1 MTPMSG
7 WIRFPTALIAVAGLG
22 LAVGCSAKSAAMTR
36 RSASCVPPSL
46 RLFAPRPP
54 APTELV
60 GSLQPGLLS
69 TFGIFRR
76 GAQATDEPR
85 LASRGLAQELRKDYE
100 LAGYFPALVRRLAQ
114 LSGGREYFVVP
125 AFARPE
131 AVLPARCS
139 LASTHRQE
147 VAEQQR
153 RRTDPVACF
162 IELGER
168 RAAPAPG
175 CEPFVQV
182 DQQLR
187 AFGVSDFV
195 RRPAIEMVPDGVA
208 SVRVSYRDVTPF
220 SVPVSENAFYLVP
233 PPAPH
238 NSVSARMKSLLPG
251 VLSSNTARRDRS
263 TAEWNRTFVYT
274 LPTKIEWLDQG
285 GGVVRIV
292 PPPTRAST
300 AATSLGQLLAPIR
313 YGYDPQQ

>member
-1 MTPMSG
+1 MSG
-7 WIRFPTALIAVAGLG
+7 WIRFPTALIAVAGLAV
-22 LAVGCSAKSAAMTR
+22 AVGCSANSAALAR

-54 APTELV
+54 APTELAS
-60 GSLQPGLLS
+60 SLEPGLLS

-76 GAQATDEPR
+76 SAQPSDRPP
-85 LASRGLAQELRKDYE
+85 LASGVLAQELRKDYE
-100 LAGYFPALVRRLAQ
+100 LAGDFPALVRRLVR
-114 LSGGREYFVVP
+114 LSDGREYFAIP

-131 AVLPARCS
+131 AVPPASCS
-139 LASTHRQE
+139 SASTHRQL

-153 RRTDPVACF
+153 RKTDPVACF
-162 IELGER
+162 IELGES
-168 RAAPAPG
+168 RAAPVPG

-195 RRPAIEMVPDGVA
+195 RTPAIEMVPDGVA
-208 SVRVSYRDVTPF
+208 SVRVSYPDVAPF
-220 SVPVSENAFYLVP
+220 SVPVSENAFYLTP
-233 PPAPH
+233 PPTPH

-251 VLSSNTARRDRS
+251 ILSSNTARRDRS

-285 GGVVRIV
+285 GGLVRVVT
-292 PPPTRAST
+292 PPTQASI
-300 AATSLGQLLAPIR
+300 AATSLGQLLAPIE
-313 YGYDPQQ
+313 G